1 MNKNIR
7 LLSLFLFLFSSCN
20 FSKDDDEKTI
30 KDLFNQYS
38 AAVISED
45 YETMYQFKYPEV
57 FKNYTKEQIISDL
70 KDGVHSPDYDIIIN
84 SMTIDPGYKVT
95 IHDSGK
101 YSLININSKSSLNLK
116 SSKTGDSTILFN
128 KFCEGSK
135 KYFGENNVE
144 CNKSGF
150 RIEISSKTENWF
162 IYDSKSKK
170 WYLLSATNP
179 EGIDTFIPKEVR
191 QVFGK

>member
-7 LLSLFLFLFSSCN
+7 LLSLFLFLLSSCN
-20 FSKDDDEKTI
+20 SSKNDDEKTI
-30 KDLFNQYS
+30 KELFKQYS

-57 FKNYTKEQIISDL
+57 FKSSTKEEIIKDL
-70 KDGVHSPDYDIIIN
+70 KDGMHTPDYDLIMN
-84 SMTIDPGYKVT
+84 SMTIDSAYKVI
-95 IHDSGK
+95 IHDSSK
-101 YSLININSKSSLNLK
+101 YSLLKINSKSAFNLK
-116 SSKTGDSTILFN
+116 SSKPGDSTILFN

-144 CNKSGF
+144 CNKLKF
-150 RIEISSKTENWF
+150 RIETSSKTENWF

-170 WYLLSATNP
+170 WYLLSGTNP
-179 EGIDTFIPKEVR
+179 ADVEAFIPKEVR

>member
-1 MNKNIR
+1 MNKNTR
-7 LLSLFLFLFSSCN
+7 LLSLFLLLLSSCN
-20 FSKDDDEKTI
+20 SSKDDDEKTI
-30 KDLFNQYS
+30 KELFNQYS

-45 YETMYQFKYPEV
+45 YETMYQFKYPEI

-70 KDGVHSPDYDIIIN
+70 KDGVHSPDYDLIMN
-84 SMTIDPGYKVT
+84 SMIIDSAYKVI
-95 IHDSGK
+95 IHDSNK
-101 YSLININSKSSLNLK
+101 YSLINIASKSSLKLK
-116 SSKTGDSTILFN
+116 SSKPGDSTILFN

-144 CNKSGF
+144 CNKSRF
-150 RIEISSKTENWF
+150 KIEISSKTENWF

-170 WYLLSATNP
+170 WYLLSGTNP
-179 EGIDTFIPKEVR
+179 EGIDPFIPKEVR